1 MSSSFTAV
9 LKPIP
14 IRSRFKTIYYNKI
27 LGKCVETCLMIYR
40 KTIKELIIL
49 VGVSVILALAVNH
62 LSPRGIALVGQ
73 WETAKGVMTADA
85 MDDDKYRIAEID
97 RVTDA
102 AKIFYDD
109 DTLFVDA
116 RSTEDYESGH
126 IPGAVSLP
134 VGQFDERIEVFMKQ
148 VPLDQPIV
156 TYCSGRT
163 CEDSHQLAR
172 LLMEAGFSE
181 VRIFIDGFP
190 GWQAEGYPI
199 D

>member
-1 MSSSFTAV
+1 MGVAV
-9 LKPIP
+9 
-14 IRSRFKTIYYNKI
+14 T
-27 LGKCVETCLMIYR
+27 
-40 KTIKELIIL
+40 
-49 VGVSVILALAVNH
+49 LALVVNQ
-62 LSPRGIALVGQ
+62 LSPSGIALVGQ
-73 WETAKGVMTADA
+73 WDTAQGVITGNATDENES
-85 MDDDKYRIAEID
+85 RIAEID

-126 IPGAVSLP
+126 IPGAVSFP
-134 VGQFDERIEVFMKQ
+134 VGQFDERIESFMNQ
-148 VPLDQPIV
+148 YPLDQPIV

-190 GWQAEGYPI
+190 GWQVEGYPI